1 MGVREAMRIEE
12 ECRKIIDAETRRLL
26 DSWDRNHLAERFARF
41 IARKEKEAFDKGYEA
56 GRWDRPTNT
65 IGRI

>member
-1 MGVREAMRIEE
+1 MKIED
-12 ECRKIIDAETRRLL
+12 ECRQIIDSACRGSLAISVL
-26 DSWDRNHLAERFARF
+26 FRNKLASVLTKF

-65 IGRI
+65 SGRI